1 MIRIC
6 KEESFHQRQGY
17 QILLDMMRNGT
28 EEQKAMVQ
36 DAINRLWWPAL
47 MMFGP
52 HDDESPNSQ
61 QSMAWK
67 IKRKSND
74 ELRQMF
80 IDQTVP
86 QLEFLGCTA
95 PDPELKWNEETGH
108 YDFGEINWQEFYDVL
123 KGNGPCN
130 RERINTRKKAIDEGA
145 WVREAAV
152 AYAEKQ
158 KQRAQAA

>member
-1 MIRIC
+1 
-6 KEESFHQRQGY
+6 
-17 QILLDMMRNGT
+17 
-28 EEQKAMVQ
+28 
-36 DAINRLWWPAL
+36 

-95 PDPELKWNEETGH
+95 PDPDLKWNEETGH

-130 RERINTRKKAIDEGA
+130 RERIKTRKNAIDGGA

>member
-1 MIRIC
+1 
-6 KEESFHQRQGY
+6 
-17 QILLDMMRNGT
+17 MRHGT
-28 EEQKAMVQ
+28 DEQKQMVQ
-36 DAINRLWWPAL
+36 DSINRFWWPAL

-52 HDDESPNSQ
+52 HDDDSPNSQ

-95 PDPELKWNEETGH
+95 PDPDLKWNEERGH

-130 RERINTRKKAIDEGA
+130 RERIATRKKAIEEGA

-158 KQRAQAA
+158 KQRAAA